1 MNNMAL
7 ALTFSLVLIALFIS
21 YRQKLGLEK
30 DMLIGSIRAVVQ
42 LSAVGFVL
50 KFVFNIDN
58 VLLTIVI
65 LLLMVYNAAVVAT
78 KRGAGI
84 SGVRLIS
91 FCSILAGLVIT
102 LSGLLAFQAISFN
115 PSEVIPVS
123 GMVVGNSMVALGL
136 LYRNLLSSFKD
147 RREEVEVKLC
157 LGAAPREAART
168 LIRSSIRTAMIPTID
183 SMKTLGIVQLPG
195 MMTGLILAG
204 TPPELAIKYQIMVIF
219 MLTGAV
225 TISGFVASFWA
236 YRGFFNDKA
245 QLVDDSH

>member
-1 MNNMAL
+1 MNNLAL

-30 DMLIGSIRAVVQ
+30 DMLIGSVRAVVQ

-58 VLLTIVI
+58 AALTIVI
-65 LLLMVYNAAVVAT
+65 LLLMVYNAAGVAT
-78 KRGAGI
+78 KRGSGI
-84 SGVRLIS
+84 RDVRLIS

-102 LSGLLAFQAISFN
+102 LGGLLAFQALSFN

-157 LGAAPREAART
+157 LGASPREAART
-168 LIRSSIRTAMIPTID
+168 LIRNSIRTAMIPTID
-183 SMKTLGIVQLPG
+183 SMKTVGIVQLPG

-204 TPPELAIKYQIMVIF
+204 TSPELAIKYQIMVVF

-225 TISGFVASFWA
+225 TISGFVASFWV

-245 QLVDDSH
+245 QLVDDLH

>member
-1 MNNMAL
+1 MNNLAL

-21 YRQKLGLEK
+21 YRQKLGMEK
-30 DMLIGSIRAVVQ
+30 DMLIGSVRAVVQ

-58 VLLTIVI
+58 VALTIVI

-84 SGVRLIS
+84 RGVRLIS

-102 LSGLLAFQAISFN
+102 QGGLLAFQALSFN

-157 LGAAPREAART
+157 LGASPREAART
-168 LIRSSIRTAMIPTID
+168 LIRNSIRTAMIPTID
-183 SMKTLGIVQLPG
+183 SMKTVGIVQLPG

-204 TPPELAIKYQIMVIF
+204 TSPELAIKYQIMVVF

-225 TISGFVASFWA
+225 TISGFVASFWV

-245 QLVDDSH
+245 QLVDDLH

>member
-7 ALTFSLVLIALFIS
+7 ALTFSLVIIALMIS
-21 YRQKLGLEK
+21 YRQKLGMER
-30 DMLIGSIRAVVQ
+30 DMIIGSVRAVVQ
-42 LSAVGFVL
+42 LTVVGFIL
-50 KFVFNIDN
+50 KFVFNMDN
-58 VLLTIVI
+58 TPLTSII
-65 LLLMVYNAAVVAT
+65 LCLMVYNAAAVAA

-84 SGVRLIS
+84 THAKRIS
-91 FCSILAGLVIT
+91 FGAILVGLIIT
-102 LSGLLAFQAISFN
+102 LGCLLAFQAISFK

-136 LYRNLLSSFKD
+136 LYRNLVSSFKD

-157 LGAAPREAART
+157 LGATPREASRI
-168 LIRSSIRTAMIPTID
+168 LIRESIRTAMIPTID

-204 TPPELAIKYQIMVIF
+204 TPPELAIKYQIMVMF

-236 YRGFFNDKA
+236 YRSFFTDRA
-245 QLVDDSH
+245 QLVGD

>member
-7 ALTFSLVLIALFIS
+7 ALTFSLVLVAMLIS

-30 DMLIGSIRAVVQ
+30 DMIIGSIRAVVQ
-42 LSAVGFVL
+42 LSVVGLVL

-58 VLLTIVI
+58 FALTIII

-84 SGVRLIS
+84 NGVRLIS
-91 FCSILAGLVIT
+91 FGSILAGLVIT
-102 LSGLLAFQAISFN
+102 LGGLLAFQAISFS

-136 LYRNLLSSFKD
+136 LYRNLLSNFKD

-157 LGAAPREAART
+157 LGATPREAART

-225 TISGFVASFWA
+225 TISAFTASFWA
-236 YRGFFNDKA
+236 YRGFFNA
-245 QLVDDSH
+245 QAQIIDD

>member
-1 MNNMAL
+1 MAL
-7 ALTFSLVLIALFIS
+7 ALTFSLVIIALMIS
-21 YRQKLGLEK
+21 YRQKLGMER
-30 DMLIGSIRAVVQ
+30 DMIIGSVRAVVQ
-42 LSAVGFVL
+42 LTVVGFIL
-50 KFVFNIDN
+50 KFVFNMDN
-58 VLLTIVI
+58 TPLTSII
-65 LLLMVYNAAVVAT
+65 LCLMVYNAAAVAA

-84 SGVRLIS
+84 THAKRIS
-91 FCSILAGLVIT
+91 FGAILVGLIIT
-102 LSGLLAFQAISFN
+102 LGCLLAFQAISFK

-136 LYRNLLSSFKD
+136 LYRNLVSSFKD

-157 LGAAPREAART
+157 LGATPREASRI
-168 LIRSSIRTAMIPTID
+168 LIRESIRTAMIPTID

-204 TPPELAIKYQIMVIF
+204 TPPELAIKYQIMVMF

-236 YRGFFNDKA
+236 YRSFFTDRA
-245 QLVDDSH
+245 QLVGD

>member
-7 ALTFSLVLIALFIS
+7 ALTFGFVIIALMIS
-21 YRQKLGLEK
+21 YRQNLGMER
-30 DMLIGSIRAVVQ
+30 DMIIGSIRAVVQ
-42 LSAVGFVL
+42 LTVVGFIL
-50 KFVFNIDN
+50 KFVFNMDSTP
-58 VLLTIVI
+58 LTMII
-65 LLLMVYNAAVVAT
+65 LCLMVYNAAAVAS

-84 SGVRLIS
+84 THAKRIS
-91 FCSILAGLVIT
+91 FGAILVGLTIT
-102 LSGLLAFQAISFN
+102 LGCLLAFQAISFK

-136 LYRNLLSSFKD
+136 LYRNLISTFKD

-157 LGAAPREAART
+157 LGARPREASRV
-168 LIRSSIRTAMIPTID
+168 LIRESIRTAMIPTID

-204 TPPELAIKYQIMVIF
+204 TSPELAIKYQIMVMF

-236 YRGFFNDKA
+236 YRSFFTDKA
-245 QLVDDSH
+245 QLVGE

>member
-7 ALTFSLVLIALFIS
+7 ALTFSLVLVALTIS
-21 YRQKLGLEK
+21 HRQQLGLEK
-30 DMLIGSIRAVVQ
+30 DMVVGSIRAVVQ
-42 LSAVGFVL
+42 LAVVGFVL

-58 VLLTIVI
+58 FALTIAI
-65 LLLMVYNAAVVAT
+65 LLIMVYNAAAVAA

-84 SGVRLIS
+84 IGVRLIS
-91 FCSILAGLVIT
+91 FGSILAGLILT
-102 LSGLLAFQAISFN
+102 LGCLLAFQVISFK

-147 RREEVEVKLC
+147 RREEIEVKLC
-157 LGAAPREAART
+157 LGASPREASRT
-168 LIRSSIRTAMIPTID
+168 LIRASIRTAMIPTID

-204 TPPELAIKYQIMVIF
+204 TPPELAIKYQIMVMF

-225 TISGFVASFWA
+225 TISGFAASYWS
-236 YRGFFNDKA
+236 YRGFFNARA
-245 QLVDDSH
+245 QLTEK